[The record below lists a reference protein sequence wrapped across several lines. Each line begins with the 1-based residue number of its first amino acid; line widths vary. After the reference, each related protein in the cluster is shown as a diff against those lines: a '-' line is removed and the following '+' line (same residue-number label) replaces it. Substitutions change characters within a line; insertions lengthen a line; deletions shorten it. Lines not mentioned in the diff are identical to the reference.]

1 MKVTGGGHVV
11 ELGVDD
17 ERHHAPE
24 DHEMWQDSVVLCWW
38 DLERGV
44 GGYHRIGHHPFHAGG
59 PQAQL
64 TTNFFTPELVYKR
77 CGWVPLRPEDVTETG
92 FGCGD
97 DGCRFDFTDH
107 AVWTFH
113 DDEVR
118 GELHV
123 SDFHPPVDIYPKTG
137 QLAER
142 ITAGHLEVGG
152 SVTGRLT
159 LHGTD
164 YEIQGLAFRDH
175 GWGKRFWED
184 FVAHRWV
191 AGTFGP
197 ELTVLAVSVL
207 ATDDNIAE
215 FGCVI
220 RDGVLTYAD
229 TVDITT
235 YLESDGLT
243 HRGGRLRMELPGE
256 HPLEIAID
264 PLQKGAVSWMVDLM
278 AVTDTMCTLTIGGS
292 GQSDSSDGRRVGICN
307 FEVSNNAGRG
317 RFRPRFAVNGVTED
331 GLHLTR
337 KR

>member
-1 MKVTGGGHVV
+1 
-11 ELGVDD
+11 
-17 ERHHAPE
+17 
-24 DHEMWQDSVVLCWW
+24 
-38 DLERGV
+38 
-44 GGYHRIGHHPFHAGG
+44 
-59 PQAQL
+59 
-64 TTNFFTPELVYKR
+64 
-77 CGWVPLRPEDVTETG
+77 VTETG

-113 DDEVR
+113 DDEVQ
-118 GELHV
+118 GELHIT
-123 SDFHPPVDIYPKTG
+123 DFHPPVDIYPKKG

-152 SVTGRLT
+152 SVTGQLR

-164 YEIQGLAFRDH
+164 YQIQGLAFRDH

-191 AGTFGP
+191 AGVFGP
-197 ELTVLAVSVL
+197 DLTVLAVSVL
-207 ATDDNIAE
+207 GTDDNIAE

-220 RDGVLTYAD
+220 RDDEITYAD
-229 TVDITT
+229 TVDIITN
-235 YLESDGLT
+235 LETDGLT
-243 HRGGRLRMELPGE
+243 HRGGRVRMQLPARDSDGTE
-256 HPLEIAID
+256 TLEIAID

-278 AVTDTMCTLTIGGS
+278 AVTDTMCTLTIDGGPE
-292 GQSDSSDGRRVGICN
+292 DGRVGICN
-307 FEVSNNAGRG
+307 FEVSNNAARG
-317 RFRPRFAVNGVTED
+317 RFRPRFAVNGLTED